1 MESSKKRL
9 FVGIAISE
17 KLQQEIF
24 KWRNVYM
31 ELLPIR
37 WTKPENLHITLI
49 PPWQDYP
56 NTVISKL
63 KSLKN
68 ICPFKVN
75 FSDITTGPKLKRP
88 RLIWAF
94 GKADS
99 SILKLKSSLE
109 EVLEQK
115 KKEENFFMHIT
126 LAKISLPRKCPFE
139 IKELQEKINWE
150 EIIDTVT
157 LYESHLLKNGSQYDI
172 LYQNKFK

>member
-9 FVGIAISE
+9 FVGIAISQ
-17 KLQQEIF
+17 KLQQEII
-24 KWRNVYM
+24 KWRYGYM

-37 WTKPENLHITLI
+37 WTKCENLHITLI

-56 NTVISKL
+56 NRVISKL
-63 KSLKN
+63 QSLKS
-68 ICPFKVN
+68 IIPFKVN

-88 RLIWAF
+88 RLIWAS
-94 GKADS
+94 GKDDP

-109 EVLEQK
+109 KVLEQRK
-115 KKEENFFMHIT
+115 REENFFMHIT
-126 LAKISLPRKCPFE
+126 LAKIFLPRKCPFE

-150 EIIDTVT
+150 EIIETVT

-172 LYQNKFK
+172 LYQKKIK